1 MHECLCKTHSRDCPH
16 GEVAFSN
23 SNINKKQCTIKIC
36 QITSFMSTMGKWHL
50 MISFHHSRQIYYG
63 EMIHYDFISPW
74 WIITYCNLT
83 TNLLWWNDTLW
94 FHFTIVDYYILQF
107 DKFLSYKDI
116 RRKAFFTM
124 ATLLMLL
131 LENVR
136 SHSTQAL
143 VIIYLWEVTKLAL
156 LHRLYLSFGPADS
169 YCEFLI
175 RLDIWIENS
184 CAVKKFSLAYKELDA
199 FKKKNEGEE
208 LVFHSKGGL
217 YESYLCV

>member
-1 MHECLCKTHSRDCPH
+1 MSNFTMLH

-23 SNINKKQCTIKIC
+23 SNINEKQCTIKIC

-116 RRKAFFTM
+116 RRKTFFTM
-124 ATLLMLL
+124 ATLWMPL
-131 LENVR
+131 LENGVYGNVYF
-136 SHSTQAL
+136 SAGEQYEVNIASTQL
-143 VIIYLWEVTKLAL
+143 T
-156 LHRLYLSFGPADS
+156 
-169 YCEFLI
+169 
-175 RLDIWIENS
+175 
-184 CAVKKFSLAYKELDA
+184 
-199 FKKKNEGEE
+199 
-208 LVFHSKGGL
+208 
-217 YESYLCV
+217 

>member
-1 MHECLCKTHSRDCPH
+1 MHKCLCKPLSQDCPH
-16 GEVAFSN
+16 GKVAFSN

-131 LENVR
+131 LEN
-136 SHSTQAL
+136 
-143 VIIYLWEVTKLAL
+143 
-156 LHRLYLSFGPADS
+156 DD
-169 YCEFLI
+169 FLI
-175 RLDIWIENS
+175 DNFWKDLTIVTTLFFLLPFEFDSKVNNTP
-184 CAVKKFSLAYKELDA
+184 KKRWKSAI
-199 FKKKNEGEE
+199 
-208 LVFHSKGGL
+208 
-217 YESYLCV
+217 

>member
-1 MHECLCKTHSRDCPH
+1 MQLRHGDNLGNGFCTSTSAYKSQHECQS
-16 GEVAFSN
+16 EVAFSN

-36 QITSFMSTMGKWHL
+36 QITSFMSTMGRWHL

-124 ATLLMLL
+124 ATIMG
-131 LENVR
+131 R
-136 SHSTQAL
+136 
-143 VIIYLWEVTKLAL
+143 Y
-156 LHRLYLSFGPADS
+156 
-169 YCEFLI
+169 
-175 RLDIWIENS
+175 
-184 CAVKKFSLAYKELDA
+184 
-199 FKKKNEGEE
+199 
-208 LVFHSKGGL
+208 
-217 YESYLCV
+217 

>member
-1 MHECLCKTHSRDCPH
+1 MHMLVENATSAWGQSREWVLHKHKCIQITARVPKAQVLWCMHECLCKTHSRDCPH

-124 ATLLMLL
+124 ATLLMLP
-131 LENVR
+131 LEN
-136 SHSTQAL
+136 A
-143 VIIYLWEVTKLAL
+143 
-156 LHRLYLSFGPADS
+156 
-169 YCEFLI
+169 FLP
-175 RLDIWIENS
+175 RFSNS
-184 CAVKKFSLAYKELDA
+184 CIGSFISGCMKTNPF
-199 FKKKNEGEE
+199 
-208 LVFHSKGGL
+208 
-217 YESYLCV
+217 

>member
-1 MHECLCKTHSRDCPH
+1 MKWLVCRLEGLLVGWMVSQLVGQLVGWLVCLISACTSAEGMSAMNCMHECLCKTHSWDCPH

-131 LENVR
+131 LENE
-136 SHSTQAL
+136 SFKFAAF
-143 VIIYLWEVTKLAL
+143 WEVK
-156 LHRLYLSFGPADS
+156 
-169 YCEFLI
+169 
-175 RLDIWIENS
+175 
-184 CAVKKFSLAYKELDA
+184 
-199 FKKKNEGEE
+199 
-208 LVFHSKGGL
+208 
-217 YESYLCV
+217 